1 MNTVIVGLQWGD
13 EGKGKIIDILA
24 QDADYIVRYQGGNN
38 AGHTVVVNGK
48 SYIFHLIPSGILHKN
63 KICFIGNGV
72 VIDPEALLGEIRHL
86 EKENIDIKGRLKI
99 SHQAHLS
106 FPYHRILDGLRE
118 SKRHLRIGTTG
129 KGIGPCYADKVA
141 RCGIRVCDLFNERL
155 FSQKLKDNLLE
166 KNEIFKKVY
175 RHKGFS
181 FNDIYKT
188 YLSYARKLKPF
199 VCNTPLVLSEGIQ
212 EGKSV
217 LFEGAQGAFLDIDFG
232 TYPFVT
238 SSSTIAGG
246 SCIGAGIPP
255 TKIGKVMGVVK
266 SYTTRVGEGPFI
278 SEFKPQLNQIIR
290 EKGKEFGATTGR
302 PRRCGWFDSVMVK
315 FSALINGVSEMAV
328 MKLDV
333 LDELKT
339 IKICTG
345 YKYKGKPLN
354 DFPYDLE
361 VLTKANPVYE
371 ELPGWQENTSS
382 ARYFSQL
389 PPNARRYLD
398 RLQELLKIKISYISV
413 GSKREETIIR

>member
-1 MNTVIVGLQWGD
+1 MNTVLVGLQWGD
-13 EGKGKIIDILA
+13 EGKGKVIDILA
-24 QDADYIVRYQGGNN
+24 RDADYIVRYQGGNN

-48 SYIFHLIPSGILHKN
+48 SHIFHLIPSGILHKG
-63 KICFIGNGV
+63 KVCLIGNGV
-72 VIDPEALLGEIRHL
+72 VIDPEALLTEIKNLKR
-86 EKENIDIKGRLKI
+86 ENIDFEDRLKI
-99 SHQAHLS
+99 SHQAHLI

-118 SKRHLRIGTTG
+118 AKKRLRIGTTG

-141 RCGIRVCDLFNERL
+141 RCGIRVCDLFNPNL
-155 FSQKLKDNLLE
+155 FSQKLKDNLQE
-166 KNEIFKKVY
+166 KNEIFRKVY

-181 FNDIYKT
+181 FKEIYAQ
-188 YLSYARKLKPF
+188 YMSYARKLKPF
-199 VCNTPLVLSEGIQ
+199 VCNAPLVLSRAID
-212 EGKSV
+212 EGKSM

-246 SCIGAGIPP
+246 SCIGAGVAP
-255 TKIGKVMGVVK
+255 TKIGKIIGVVK
-266 SYTTRVGEGPFI
+266 SYTTRVGEGPFVT
-278 SEFKPQLNQIIR
+278 EFKPPLNQIIR
-290 EKGKEFGATTGR
+290 DKGKEFGSTTGR

-315 FSALINGVSEMAV
+315 FSALINGVSEIAV

-345 YKYKGKPLN
+345 YKYKGKLLN
-354 DFPYDLE
+354 EFPCDLE
-361 VLTKANPVYE
+361 VLTKAAAVYE
-371 ELPGWQENTSS
+371 ELPGWQENISC

-389 PPNARRYLD
+389 PPNARKYLD
-398 RLQELLKIKISYISV
+398 RLQELLKIRISYVSV